1 MKLSEYIKE
10 NYKEKGKT
18 QADAAEANGISPQ
31 HLGKM
36 IKDDR
41 YEVVNGRLK
50 LDRREFK

>member
-1 MKLSEYIKE
+1 MKLSEYIKK

-31 HLGKM
+31 HLGQM

-41 YEVVNGRLK
+41 YEVISGRLMIV
-50 LDRREFK
+50 RREFK